1 MNYVVTTSIG
11 RRDEEKVFRKEVW
24 HSGTPLK
31 LGHPLMWLIETTP
44 KGVRIT
50 DLRGRGGEILEN
62 HVREISHDELNENT
76 EFQLHEGR
84 HAVRVKIEP
93 AAVTH
98 PVSRSFGDILKV
110 YRSLNLDGNTSTHF
124 SGGYGLR
131 KWVMDSV
138 TLDSENPRQT
148 ALLSGERVFNAEWKN
163 SKLSLT
169 SWNNDLMVGDG
180 KVEKALEFKKTLVFE
195 QNEIA
200 NLQLQYGNSVWH
212 FGFAST
218 DAMNNASTTAKLP
231 VVDLGTDQEMA
242 WFKKS
247 LQGAA
252 LALLAFLLISW
263 MWPKPQEEL
272 VPAQFAKII
281 LTPPKKAAATAAA
294 EAAPAA
300 KAVAQKKVQETA
312 VVQAFRAKALQN
324 AVSGLMKGGMTKLLA
339 QSDFITGHQLHNES
353 RKIFDTQAKNTKAT
367 APEIGDLNSKSIY
380 VASVGGDGLPG
391 SNGTGKAI
399 GYGKGEHAAVQGQ
412 GKGFVSMDMG
422 NATVEEGLTKD
433 EVGEVIHRHLSEV
446 RYCYESAMIRQPDIE
461 GKLIVDFTIGGTG
474 VVKTAETKSST
485 LPDPR
490 LDDCIIRRLVTW
502 KFPNTKGGID
512 VSVSYPFI
520 FKTLGR

>member
-31 LGHPLMWLIETTP
+31 VGHPLMWLIETTP

-50 DLRGRGGEILEN
+50 DLRGKGGQVFEN
-62 HVREISHDELNENT
+62 HVREITHDELNENT
-76 EFQLHEGR
+76 EFQLHEGK

-98 PVSRSFGDILKV
+98 PVSRNFGDILKV
-110 YRSLNLDGNTSTHF
+110 YRSMNTSTH
-124 SGGYGLR
+124 SNGGYGLR

-138 TLDSENPRQT
+138 TMDSSNPTQT
-148 ALLSGERVFNAEWKN
+148 ALLSGEKVFNAKWEN
-163 SKLSLT
+163 SKLTIT

-180 KVEKALEFKKTLVFE
+180 RVENALEFKKALVFE
-195 QNEIA
+195 QGEIA
-200 NLQLQYGNSVWH
+200 NLQLQYGNSIWH
-212 FGFAST
+212 FGFASSE
-218 DAMNNASTTAKLP
+218 AMNNVASTLKLP
-231 VVDLGTDQEMA
+231 VVDLGTDQELS

-252 LALLAFLLISW
+252 LALLAFLMISW

-281 LTPPKKAAATAAA
+281 LTSPKKVPVGAA
-294 EAAPAA
+294 ESAPAA

-339 QSDFITGHQLHNES
+339 QSDLITGHQLHNES
-353 RKIFDTQAKNTKAT
+353 RKIFDTQATNTKAT
-367 APEIGDLNSKSIY
+367 APEIGDLNSKNVA

-391 SNGTGKAI
+391 STGSGKAV
-399 GYGKGEHAAVQGQ
+399 GYGKGEHAGVKGQ

-422 NATVEEGLTKD
+422 NASVEEGLTKD

-461 GKLIVDFTIGGTG
+461 GKLVVDFTIGGNG
-474 VVKTAETKSST
+474 VVKTAEAKSST